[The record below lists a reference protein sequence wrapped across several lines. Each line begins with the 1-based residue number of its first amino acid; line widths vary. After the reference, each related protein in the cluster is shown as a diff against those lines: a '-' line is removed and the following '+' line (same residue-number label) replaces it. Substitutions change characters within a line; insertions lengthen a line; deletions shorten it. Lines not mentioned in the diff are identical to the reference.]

1 MSNINNIHGRINAR
15 ANIYNHSLTQYG
27 KKVNTFAGS
36 FFLNGTPKY
45 MSLQIY
51 SSFRRFCKQVYN

>member
-45 MSLQIY
+45 MSLQI
-51 SSFRRFCKQVYN
+51 